1 MKQIITKSLKNWLE
15 IIGGGTLGA
24 LSICVFISVVFR
36 SVLKIGIPWM
46 DEIVQ
51 MLFEYLVFFGAALG
65 VKYNSHFTVDFLGI
79 FPIRIQKVLI
89 SINYVVTILF
99 VIVFTGSSWNYTIN
113 SIGTISQSLSIS
125 LAWTNIVLPI
135 SGVLMVYYF
144 IRRWIIEI
152 INWKKESGKI

>member
-51 MLFEYLVFFGAALG
+51 MLFEYLVFFGAAH
-65 VKYNSHFTVDFLGI
+65 ST
-79 FPIRIQKVLI
+79 
-89 SINYVVTILF
+89 
-99 VIVFTGSSWNYTIN
+99 
-113 SIGTISQSLSIS
+113 
-125 LAWTNIVLPI
+125 
-135 SGVLMVYYF
+135 
-144 IRRWIIEI
+144 
-152 INWKKESGKI
+152 